1 MDLSKTGKTIAKLRR
16 SAGFTQASLA
26 EKLGISDKA
35 VSKWERGIACPDVSL
50 WNKLSILL
58 DTDIE
63 SLIYGH
69 EEKNEWI
76 GVLILD
82 EYLSGD
88 NLVYDKPLIH
98 YLISQFI
105 LVGIKEIYIVG
116 DCSIPSIPYIS
127 ITVLKKLNQRFT
139 KKAFVIYGNQ
149 YLYGPNLTRHFERAM
164 SRNELTIIGSIR
176 KKGEYQLEI
185 DADRL
190 GKSASNINNTGYYAL
205 PYVFYPRNQ
214 TILDFDVLIK
224 QSYHVELLERGM
236 VYFNVISFQR
246 IIEMAQFINYMQ
258 DNTGESIS
266 NLDEIMAH
274 RGFGK

>member
-1 MDLSKTGKTIAKLRR
+1 MDLKKTGKTIAKLRR

-69 EEKNEWI
+69 SISEEWI

-82 EYLSGD
+82 ECLSGD

-105 LVGIKEIYIVG
+105 LVGIKDIYIVG
-116 DCSIPSIPYIS
+116 DCSIRQIPYIN
-127 ITVLKKLNQRFT
+127 ITVVKRLNQRFT

-164 SRNELTIIGSIR
+164 SRNELTVIGSIR

-190 GKSASNINNTGYYAL
+190 GKSVSNTSNTGYYAL

-214 TILDFDVLIK
+214 TILNFDVLIK
-224 QSYHVELLERGM
+224 QSYRVELLERGM

-246 IIEMAQFINYMQ
+246 IIKMAQFIKYMQ
-258 DNTGESIS
+258 DDTGESIS
-266 NLDEIMAH
+266 NLDEILAH
-274 RGFGK
+274 RGIGK